1 MFNNLSSALKDFTG
15 KVKEKVTE
23 KEITK
28 SELEDVLWELEVLL
42 LKNNVAQKVIEKLKE
57 DLKQDLVGEQVKR
70 TQFRDY
76 IETSL
81 RDSIEQ
87 VMTVEPIDIS
97 QVIEQNSPA
106 LFLFMGFNGSGKTT
120 TIAKMTKNLQDE
132 DYKTVLAAGDTFRA
146 ASIEQLEEHA
156 DKLDT
161 KLIKHDY
168 ESDAAAVVYDAQ
180 EHADNIGADVVLADT
195 AGRSHVDK
203 NLMNELNKI
212 KRVNDPDLCFLVV
225 EAIAGND
232 VVNQAEKYEKI
243 GFDALIVTKA
253 DIDDKGGSILSLGY
267 MTGKPVMYLGTGQGY
282 QDLERFEPED
292 YVDQLF
298 S

>member
-23 KEITK
+23 KEITED
-28 SELEDVLWELEVLL
+28 ELEDVLWDLEVLL

-87 VMTVEPIDIS
+87 VMMVEPIDIS